1 MTDEPH
7 APTERPEEP
16 KPETEPHAPPSEE
29 VRSHPHEMR
38 LLSERPSVTRLSRRV
53 LVGASAV
60 ACGGI
65 CIALAFALWPHRQ
78 TLAPREVSTGA
89 NILPEGM
96 ASLPK
101 DYTASSQV
109 PKLGPP
115 LPGDLGKPMLK
126 AGVTAPGMPTS
137 ATPEQQRVA
146 QEQDAAR
153 TSHLFATTNVSQTVA
168 PTVTAPVLSAAAVAT
183 PSGGTADQDHKLAF
197 LNGTADHQ
205 TANSDRLQAAPSPYV
220 LDAGAVIPAA
230 LITGLRSDLPGQITA
245 QVTENVYDST
255 TGKTLLI
262 PQGARLIGQY
272 DAQITFGQSR
282 ALLVWNRLIL
292 PNGRSIVLERQPGT
306 DTEGFAGLEDEVDEH
321 WGSLFEA
328 ATLSTLLS
336 VGAEAGTSDSEN
348 NLAQAIREGASQS
361 FNQVGQQVVGR
372 SLNVQPTITVRPG
385 FPVRV
390 VVTRDLVLE
399 PYLP

>member
-1 MTDEPH
+1 MTEEPH
-7 APTERPEEP
+7 APAD
-16 KPETEPHAPPSEE
+16 KPEHQEPEAEPHTPQPEE

-38 LLSERPSVTRLSRRV
+38 LHSERPRVTRLSRRV
-53 LVGASAV
+53 LVGVGAV

-65 CIALAFALWPHRQ
+65 FISLAFALWPHRQ
-78 TLAPREVSTGA
+78 TLAPQAVSTGA

-101 DYTASSQV
+101 DYTAPQA

-126 AGVTAPGMPTS
+126 AGVTAPGMPTP
-137 ATPEQQRVA
+137 ATPEQQRMA

-153 TSHLFATTNVSQTVA
+153 TSHLFATTNISQAVASAVAAPAPSVA
-168 PTVTAPVLSAAAVAT
+168 PIAT
-183 PSGGTADQDHKLAF
+183 PSGGSADQDHKLAF

-205 TANSDRLQAAPSPYV
+205 TASPDRLQAAPSPYV
-220 LDAGAVIPAA
+220 LQAGAVIPAA
-230 LITGLRSDLPGQITA
+230 LISGLRSDLPGQITA
-245 QVTENVYDST
+245 QVTEDVYDST
-255 TGKTLLI
+255 TGKILLI
-262 PQGARLIGQY
+262 PQGARLVGQY

-306 DTEGFAGLEDEVDEH
+306 DTEGYAGLEDQVDEH

-336 VGAEAGTSDSEN
+336 VGAEAGTSNSEN
-348 NLAQAIREGASQS
+348 NLAQAIRQGASQS

-372 SLNVQPTITVRPG
+372 SLNVQPTITIRPG

-390 VVTRDLVLE
+390 LVTRDLVLE
-399 PYLP
+399 PYHA